1 VTYSIEIELLFD
13 EKGFSLHCI
22 YIFPKMPSLR
32 RGGRNASVKIE
43 SLVTNDGK
51 KILRN
56 MKLDFPSNSVTA
68 IMGPSGSGKS
78 TLLNYVSGNMTSGI
92 TVTGK
97 GEIMFK

>member
-1 VTYSIEIELLFD
+1 
-13 EKGFSLHCI
+13 
-22 YIFPKMPSLR
+22 MPSLR
-32 RGGRNASVKIE
+32 RGGRNDSVKIE